1 MQLDQGFHFRQDQKR
16 IVAQSLVGVD
26 SARALLIVEE
36 TQFLGNDAG
45 EQSPAGVM
53 PLSQTVALLNQRL
66 VTVLVEVVHPH
77 DPFLVTA
84 DRGP

>member
-1 MQLDQGFHFRQDQKR
+1 
-16 IVAQSLVGVD
+16 VP
-26 SARALLIVEE
+26 
-36 TQFLGNDAG
+36 LG
-45 EQSPAGVM
+45 
-53 PLSQTVALLNQRL
+53 QTVALLNQRL